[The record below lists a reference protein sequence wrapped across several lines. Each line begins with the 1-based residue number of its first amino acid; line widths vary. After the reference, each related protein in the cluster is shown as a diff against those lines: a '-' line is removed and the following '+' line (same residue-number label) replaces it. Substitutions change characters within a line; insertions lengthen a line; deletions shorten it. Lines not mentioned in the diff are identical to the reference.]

1 MRAIYTLYYVGV
13 KISRVYHMSKEL
25 TLPCSTTSKESL
37 HIFELYI
44 GALLLYNTSQLHVDG
59 SDQILVLY
67 SSVENS
73 TITILHPPTKI
84 LPLDHLRISN
94 IAIYLTALG
103 QILRTNLPRRTSRIL
118 DLKHWFTSS
127 DEVVVDSTFIVGD
140 ARFDDRELDH
150 ASGIFG
156 DGACILEA
164 DCHVV
169 GGGC

>member
-1 MRAIYTLYYVGV
+1 
-13 KISRVYHMSKEL
+13 MSKEL
-25 TLPCSTTSKESL
+25 TLPCSKASKESL

-59 SDQILVLY
+59 SDQILGLY

-73 TITILHPPTKI
+73 TITIFNPPTKI
-84 LPLDHLRISN
+84 LPLDDLRISN
-94 IAIYLTALG
+94 IAINLTALS

-127 DEVVVDSTFIVGD
+127 DEIVVDSTFIVGD
-140 ARFDDRELDH
+140 ARLDDGELDH
-150 ASGIFG
+150 AGGVFG